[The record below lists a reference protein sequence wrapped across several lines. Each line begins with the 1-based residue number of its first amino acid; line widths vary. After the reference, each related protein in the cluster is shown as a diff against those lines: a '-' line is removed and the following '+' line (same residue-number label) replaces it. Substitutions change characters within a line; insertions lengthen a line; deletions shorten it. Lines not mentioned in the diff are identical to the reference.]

1 MKKEVNENENK
12 LKNYLINLEEMEK
25 KEKEFWK
32 EFKNLE
38 KDILAIE
45 KKLSHSIDVNLEYK
59 DKIKNFCGK

>member
-45 KKLSHSIDVNLEYK
+45 KKLSHSIDVNLDTIIIY
-59 DKIKNFCGK
+59 